1 MKKTLPHFALVV
13 AIALCGASLGQT
25 IPSAA
30 AVPASPPLGSQLIAT
45 PDRTAPGDELLVKT
59 SDQLARRASIAARLQ
74 YDVAVGGEELKGFG
88 SYWQQG
94 SGEDLKVRLE
104 LTIAQETR
112 LLQVSNGRFLWID
125 RRLPAG
131 RTVTRVDLRQLR
143 ADPALAPPDFDK
155 LDPGKANWAAVQPL
169 LTGHAGGLPNLLES
183 LRENFVFLP
192 PQAMQLEMEQP
203 NGAAPMKMSVFAVVG
218 QWKSE
223 RLKTLLAKNEDAP
236 TDQAVHKSKA
246 PKPIPIPDRL
256 PQEVLLLVGQS
267 DFFPYRIEY
276 RHLEPPSA
284 TANEGKPIPYQL
296 SAHPLVVLNL
306 SEVVF
311 DSPVAAGQFDYSPG
325 DADFVDQTA
334 VVLERLRRT
343 RQSQIASRA

>member
-1 MKKTLPHFALVV
+1 MPPSSDTARAQCSLLVAAASGPKRNRLPRRAATTIGRASAKPAPSHRAAGRCSGGRSAQVRKRCASEDYWSALPSRFLWQNRQNRQMKKTLPHFALLV
-13 AIALCGASLGQT
+13 ATALCGAARAQT
-25 IPSAA
+25 TQSTAA
-30 AVPASPPLGSQLIAT
+30 ASASTPLGSQPIAA
-45 PDRTAPGDELLVKT
+45 PNRTAPGDELLVKT

-104 LTIAQETR
+104 LTIARETR

-125 RRLPAG
+125 RRLPAA

-236 TDQAVHKSKA
+236 TD
-246 PKPIPIPDRL
+246 
-256 PQEVLLLVGQS
+256 
-267 DFFPYRIEY
+267 
-276 RHLEPPSA
+276 
-284 TANEGKPIPYQL
+284 
-296 SAHPLVVLNL
+296 
-306 SEVVF
+306 
-311 DSPVAAGQFDYSPG
+311 
-325 DADFVDQTA
+325 
-334 VVLERLRRT
+334 
-343 RQSQIASRA
+343 